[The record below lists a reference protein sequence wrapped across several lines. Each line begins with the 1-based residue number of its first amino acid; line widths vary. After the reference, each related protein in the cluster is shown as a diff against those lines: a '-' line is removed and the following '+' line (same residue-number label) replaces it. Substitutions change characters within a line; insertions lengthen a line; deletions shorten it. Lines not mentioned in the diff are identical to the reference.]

1 MSQCAGERSIAGLPM
16 INWRKS
22 RYSNPYGNCVE
33 LAELP
38 DGQIAVRNSR
48 HPGGPTLVYTRREL
62 IAFFQGVKDG
72 EFDDLTEL
80 S

>member
-1 MSQCAGERSIAGLPM
+1 MQQLTNSVPDPRLRGLT
-16 INWRKS
+16 WRKS

-38 DGQIAVRNSR
+38 DAEIAVRNSR
-48 HPGGPTLVYTRREL
+48 YPGGPALIYTRAEMA
-62 IAFFQGVKDG
+62 AFVHGAKAG
-72 EFDDLTEL
+72 EWDDLI